1 MRDAG
6 RRRFR
11 CTVVVAG
18 LLVPL
23 AGLAQDGEAQP
34 LWEVGAMSLLMSQQA
49 YPGSGQQ
56 LERGL
61 LLPYVVYRGDL
72 LRVDRDNVGLRKIL
86 SPDVRLDLGFA
97 AAFGAGSDEIDAR
110 RGMPDLGTLVEFGP
124 RIQWTLARDANHGR
138 WRADFPLRGVFDAT
152 NHFIDKGMA
161 LEPELVYQRSAR
173 AGWSYGGGLG
183 LLLGDQRLADTLY
196 GVAPAYATPNR
207 SAYTAQAGLIATRLS
222 LYAGKAFTPHLR
234 ITAFTRVDS
243 VAGAANQ
250 SSPLVQK
257 TTGASVGLFIT
268 YTMAQSQTLV
278 KD

>member
-1 MRDAG
+1 
-6 RRRFR
+6 
-11 CTVVVAG
+11 VVVAG
-18 LLVPL
+18 LLAPL

-34 LWEVGAMSLLMSQQA
+34 LWEVGAMSLLMSQQV

-124 RIQWTLARDANHGR
+124 RMQWTLARDANHGR

-152 NHFIDKGMA
+152 NHFTDKGMA

-207 SAYTAQAGLIATRLS
+207 SAYTAQAGLIASRLS

-268 YTMAQSQTLV
+268 YTVAQSQTLV
-278 KD
+278 RD